1 MHPDIEI
8 LDDLKERVLQVVSP
22 IKIILFGSAVRGD
35 MKPDSDI
42 DILVVLQDDV
52 DCGQVLRKIYRN
64 MIGLKAAVDVI
75 AINESNLNLYGN
87 EYGMVYYSAQK
98 EGREIYAA

>member
-1 MHPDIEI
+1 MQPNTDLLEELKNRI
-8 LDDLKERVLQVVSP
+8 LNVTNPV
-22 IKIILFGSAVRGD
+22 KIILFGSAARGD

-42 DILVVLQDDV
+42 DILVVLQDDI